1 MSTKRILIVDDEE
14 RIREIVRACLEDL
27 GGWETDV
34 AESAQE
40 TLLKVA
46 TASFDAILLDVSM
59 PDIDGLAL
67 YHKLQAQ
74 VGTRSIPVILLTAKA
89 LPSDQAQFAQIGVS
103 GIITKPF
110 DPVLI
115 SQQVADILGW

>member
-1 MSTKRILIVDDEE
+1 MSTKYILIVDDEE

-27 GGWETDV
+27 GGWQTDV
-34 AESAQE
+34 AESAE
-40 TLLKVA
+40 EALLKLET
-46 TASFDAILLDVSM
+46 TAFDAILLDVSM
-59 PDIDGLAL
+59 PEIDGLTF

-74 VGTRSIPVILLTAKA
+74 AETRSLPVILLTAKA

-115 SQQVADILGW
+115 SQQIADILGW

>member
-1 MSTKRILIVDDEE
+1 
-14 RIREIVRACLEDL
+14 
-27 GGWETDV
+27 
-34 AESAQE
+34 
-40 TLLKVA
+40 
-46 TASFDAILLDVSM
+46 
-59 PDIDGLAL
+59 LAL